1 MGDAVDLLVV
11 GDANPD
17 VVLVGAPRR
26 PAFGQRE
33 ELVRHGE
40 LALGGSAAIMACGAA
55 RLGLRVAFAG
65 RVGDDAAGR
74 FVLGALA
81 ERGVDVSACAVD
93 PERPTGLTVILNEG
107 ADRAILTAPG
117 TLPEMTA
124 EDVPAKA
131 LLGARHVHAASYFL
145 QPGLASGLPAV
156 FAAARAGG
164 ATTSLDTNDD
174 PSGRWAGLD
183 AVLAV
188 TDVLLPNESEARDIA
203 GCEDVAEAAR
213 RLAARG
219 VLPVIKCG
227 SEGALAWD
235 GGLVR
240 AAPVPAEP
248 LDTVGAGD
256 SFDAGFLA
264 ARLRGLDLA
273 GCLAL
278 ATAAGALSTRA
289 HGGTLA
295 QPTWTEAAE
304 AARHAGSPA
313 GPPGGSAPE
322 PAERRQENSW
332 PTTAS

>member
-1 MGDAVDLLVV
+1 MGERFELLVV

-17 VVLVGAPRR
+17 VVLVDAPRR

-55 RLGLRVAFAG
+55 RLGLRTAFAG

-81 ERGVDVSACAVD
+81 ERGVDVSACTVD
-93 PERPTGLTVILNEG
+93 PDRPTGLTVILNEG
-107 ADRAILTAPG
+107 GDRAILTAPG
-117 TLPEMTA
+117 TLPDMTA
-124 EDVPAKA
+124 EDVPASM
-131 LLGARHVHAASYFL
+131 LLDARHVHAASFFL
-145 QPGLASGLPAV
+145 QPGLAAGLAEL

-183 AVLAV
+183 PVLAV
-188 TDVLLPNESEARDIA
+188 TDVLLPNEAEARAIA
-203 GCEDVAEAAR
+203 GCDDLGEAAR

-219 VLPVIKCG
+219 PLPVIKCG
-227 SEGALAWD
+227 ADGALAWD

-240 AAPVPAEP
+240 AEPVPADP

-264 ARLRGLDLA
+264 GRLRGLDLA
-273 GCLAL
+273 GCLAV
-278 ATAAGALSTRA
+278 AAAAGALSTRGF
-289 HGGTLA
+289 GGTRT
-295 QPTWTEAAE
+295 QPTWNEAAG
-304 AARHAGSPA
+304 AARL
-313 GPPGGSAPE
+313 
-322 PAERRQENSW
+322 AERNVR
-332 PTTAS
+332 

>member
-1 MGDAVDLLVV
+1 VAKEFDLLVV

-17 VVLVGAPRR
+17 VVLVDAPRR

-33 ELVRHGE
+33 ELARHGE

-55 RLGLRVAFAG
+55 RLGLRTAFAG
-65 RVGDDAAGR
+65 RVGDDDAGR

-81 ERGVDVSACAVD
+81 GRGVDVSACTVD
-93 PERPTGLTVILNEG
+93 PDRPTGLTVILNEG
-107 ADRAILTAPG
+107 GDRAILTAPG
-117 TLPEMTA
+117 TLPHMTA

-131 LLGARHVHAASYFL
+131 LLDARHVHAASYFL
-145 QPGLASGLPAV
+145 QPGLAAGLPGL

-174 PSGRWAGLD
+174 PSGQWSGLD

-188 TDVLLPNESEARDIA
+188 TDVLLPNEAEARAIA
-203 GCEDVAEAAR
+203 GCGDLGEAAR

-219 VLPVIKCG
+219 PLPVVKCG
-227 SEGALAWD
+227 AEGALAWD

-240 AAPVPAEP
+240 AGAVPADP

-264 ARLRGLDLA
+264 GQLRGLDLA

-278 ATAAGALSTRA
+278 GAAAGALSTRA
-289 HGGTLA
+289 HGGTGA
-295 QPTWTEAAE
+295 QPTWKEAAE
-304 AARHAGSPA
+304 AARL
-313 GPPGGSAPE
+313 
-322 PAERRQENSW
+322 AERNVR
-332 PTTAS
+332 